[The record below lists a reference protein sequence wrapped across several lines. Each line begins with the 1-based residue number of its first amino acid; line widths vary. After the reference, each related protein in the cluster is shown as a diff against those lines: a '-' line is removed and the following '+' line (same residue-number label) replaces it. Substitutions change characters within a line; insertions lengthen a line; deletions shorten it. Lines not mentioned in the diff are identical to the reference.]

1 MGWDLFCRVVDNFGD
16 IGVCWRL
23 ARQLVHEHGRWVRL
37 MVDDWASLRRIVP
50 GCPTVAR
57 ACLCDGV
64 EIVPWDEAGAA
75 QADAGCVIEAFACVL
90 PSAYLN
96 AMRARAAPPVWLNL
110 EYLSAE
116 AWIED
121 CHGLPSPDP
130 LSGLDKTFFFPG
142 FTPRSG
148 GLIRERAV
156 FERRDAVQ
164 GIDGRALWLARHA
177 TPGASAA
184 SRWVSLFCYANAALP
199 SLITAW
205 ADSAVPL
212 VVWVPAG
219 IALDAVSGVLGGEPL
234 TVACCRQYGALTVRA
249 LPFLSSRDYDAL
261 LALCDVNFVRGEDSF
276 VRAQWAAQ
284 AFVWHVY
291 PQSDDVH
298 LRKMT
303 AFLDRY
309 CERLADADAL
319 AMRALWQAWNTGGQA
334 HAGWAAYASRTDAL
348 GRHARRWCDQLAG
361 QEDLATRLVK
371 FVDNAVK

>member
-1 MGWDLFCRVVDNFGD
+1 MTRPF
-16 IGVCWRL
+16 I
-23 ARQLVHEHGRWVRL
+23 
-37 MVDDWASLRRIVP
+37 
-50 GCPTVAR
+50 
-57 ACLCDGV
+57 
-64 EIVPWDEAGAA
+64 EITGLTKRYPAA
-75 QADAGCVIEAFACVL
+75 
-90 PSAYLN
+90 
-96 AMRARAAPPVWLNL
+96 
-110 EYLSAE
+110 
-116 AWIED
+116 
-121 CHGLPSPDP
+121 
-130 LSGLDKTFFFPG
+130 K
-142 FTPRSG
+142 
-148 GLIRERAV
+148 
-156 FERRDAVQ
+156 
-164 GIDGRALWLARHA
+164 
-177 TPGASAA
+177 
-184 SRWVSLFCYANAALP
+184 
-199 SLITAW
+199 
-205 ADSAVPL
+205 
-212 VVWVPAG
+212 
-219 IALDAVSGVLGGEPL
+219 GGEPL